1 LGRVPAPASIAQ
13 ISKADFVANLDALL
27 AIYCVAMGANRAEQ
41 AGRLAVMERHASNP
55 GFTAL
60 AATPADGPLVDGA
73 PIVAFAYAFHGTPGQ
88 WWHDVVRAG
97 LSVAAGTT
105 AANGWLADPVEI
117 AEVHVHPS
125 YQNRG
130 IGRRM
135 MLMLTQGRLERTAVL
150 STQDNNSP
158 AKGLYQS
165 LGFTDLLTGFRFP
178 GSSQPYAVMG
188 ARLPLQDG
196 QRPGRRAGS

>member
-1 LGRVPAPASIAQ
+1 LGRVRASASIAE

-27 AIYCVAMGANRAEQ
+27 AIYCIAMGASRSEQ

-55 GFTAL
+55 GFAAL
-60 AATPADGPLVDGA
+60 AATPDEGPLADGA

-135 MLMLTQGRLERTAVL
+135 MLMLAEGRPERTAVL

-165 LGFTDLLTGFRFP
+165 LGFAHLLTGFRFP

-188 ARLPLQDG
+188 ATLPLQNG
-196 QRPGRRAGS
+196 QRPGSQTSS